1 MLSSTQALSLQR
13 RTFFGVTF
21 SLLFHLLSRWL
32 IVERTLPLNYII
44 STLKVNRVKKPNLS
58 HNLAMKSAKNTPKN
72 TTVFNKKYAKLNA
85 KQKEAVDA
93 IEGPVMVIAGP
104 GTGKTTVLTLR
115 IANILLT
122 VPGIKPE
129 EILALT
135 FTESGVRAMREKL
148 REIIGDTS
156 FRVNIFTFHGFA
168 NYIRSRYPENF
179 EKIGGRIPASSA
191 DSVEII
197 EDILKKESFREL
209 RSSTFGVKISEILKR
224 IGELKKEA
232 IYPDDLLERIEKAK
246 RAQKEY
252 VKSLDEVNKTK
263 ASEIEKKEKY
273 LRRMEE
279 FQKTYVLYEKE
290 LEKRALYDYDDTIL
304 GLISAL
310 KKNPDLQAEMRES
323 FQYVLAD
330 EHQDANG
337 AQNEILKFFRG
348 VELDAIDPPNIFV
361 VGDDKQSIFRFQG
374 ASLENFYQFE
384 NDFKG
389 VKKINLTENYRSHS
403 HILET
408 THHLIK
414 HDGNDHTKLNAN
426 VSYEIKPIEVDEY
439 ESFEDELSGTVEKI
453 KKELV
458 RNNKDTVAVISR
470 TNGALFELARYL
482 EKEKI
487 AYSLAGEK
495 SLFETDTF
503 IRLSYLFGAMTEPME
518 DAKFIPAMYFGY
530 FKNNLHDILTLEN
543 HAKKTRTT
551 LANII
556 LKNEVTGILL
566 EDQKGFES
574 LSEEIKELITD
585 AKKLPLL
592 KMLQKLGEKM
602 VDVADSEALVVLR
615 ELFEEAD
622 KLVLKKRNALL
633 IDFVEYL
640 AMLQRHN
647 LSPIIQ
653 SKEKKERLE
662 LLSIH
667 KSKGLEYDFVHV
679 IDVTDKKFEKM
690 GRKGDLL
697 ALPDIEDDMEDEKTI
712 AENRRLLYVA
722 ITRAK
727 QHAVLSYSLKGGQD
741 QAQTPSVLLDELLPE
756 LTKKEVVGE
765 KIKKI
770 SLFGVEEKAP
780 QDIKKILQDEF
791 LKKSF
796 SVTALNNFLSCP
808 WKYFFRNLL
817 QIPDVKE
824 FSAMLGTACHEA
836 LRHFHQLV
844 KKGKKVSVGELKKI
858 IKDAVYAQAFSKG
871 DLSVA
876 LERAQESVEAYVK
889 SFKVFDEE
897 EKVYI
902 EERMSFPLKI
912 ETGKV
917 DFEILITGVLD
928 LVVEGGGHSHVIDF
942 KTKKRMTLN
951 EIMGKTKNSTGDYFR
966 QLQFY
971 KLLWENAGK
980 GSVVDR
986 ASLSFLTPERGE
998 VSMETFEL
1006 EEKDKNEIEK
1016 ILIETLREIHSFS
1029 FWNKKCEDKKCEY
1042 CQMAEVFKENTL

>member
-1 MLSSTQALSLQR
+1 
-13 RTFFGVTF
+13 
-21 SLLFHLLSRWL
+21 
-32 IVERTLPLNYII
+32 
-44 STLKVNRVKKPNLS
+44 
-58 HNLAMKSAKNTPKN
+58 
-72 TTVFNKKYAKLNA
+72 
-85 KQKEAVDA
+85 
-93 IEGPVMVIAGP
+93 
-104 GTGKTTVLTLR
+104 
-115 IANILLT
+115 
-122 VPGIKPE
+122 
-129 EILALT
+129 
-135 FTESGVRAMREKL
+135 
-148 REIIGDTS
+148 
-156 FRVNIFTFHGFA
+156 
-168 NYIRSRYPENF
+168 
-179 EKIGGRIPASSA
+179 
-191 DSVEII
+191 
-197 EDILKKESFREL
+197 
-209 RSSTFGVKISEILKR
+209 
-224 IGELKKEA
+224 
-232 IYPDDLLERIEKAK
+232 
-246 RAQKEY
+246 
-252 VKSLDEVNKTK
+252 LDEVNKTK

-290 LEKRALYDYDDTIL
+290 LEKKALYDYDDTIL

-374 ASLENFYQFE
+374 AFLENFYNFE
-384 NDFKG
+384 KDFRG
-389 VKKINLTENYRSHS
+389 AHKIDLTHNYRSHGN
-403 HILET
+403 ILGVA
-408 THHLIK
+408 HHLIK
-414 HDGNDHTKLNAN
+414 GDGRKHTELSPN

-439 ESFEDELSGTVEKI
+439 MSFEDELSGTVDKI
-453 KKELV
+453 KKELA
-458 RNNKDTVAVISR
+458 RNNKDTIAVISR

-495 SLFETDTF
+495 SLFETETF
-503 IRLSYLFGAMTEPME
+503 IRLSYLFGALTSPME
-518 DAKFIPAMYFGY
+518 DEKFIPAMYFGY
-530 FKNNLHDILTLEN
+530 FKTNLHDILTLEN
-543 HAKKTRTT
+543 YAKKTRTT

-556 LKNEVTGILL
+556 LKNEFTAIPL
-566 EDQKGFES
+566 EDQKAFEA
-574 LSEEIKELITD
+574 LSGEIKELISD

-592 KMLQKLGEKM
+592 KMLQKLGERM
-602 VDVADSEALVVLR
+602 VDVADSEALDVLR

-633 IDFVEYL
+633 KDFVEYL
-640 AMLQRHN
+640 SMLQRHN

-697 ALPDIEDDMEDEKTI
+697 ALPDTEDEREDEKTI
-712 AENRRLLYVA
+712 EENRRLLYVA

-756 LTKKEVVGE
+756 LTKKEVVRE
-765 KIKKI
+765 KVKKI
-770 SLFGVEEKAP
+770 SLFGVGEKAP
-780 QDIKKILQDEF
+780 LDIKKTLQDEF
-791 LKKSF
+791 VKTSF

-817 QIPDVKE
+817 HIPDVKE

-844 KKGKKVSVGELKKI
+844 KKGKKVSASELKKI
-858 IKDAVYAQAFSKG
+858 IKDVVYAQAFSKG

-876 LERAQESVEAYVK
+876 LEKAEESVTAYVK
-889 SFKVFDEE
+889 SFKTFDEN
-897 EKVYI
+897 EKIYI
-902 EERMSFPLKI
+902 EERISFPLKI
-912 ETGKV
+912 ETEKT
-917 DFEILITGVLD
+917 DFEIVITGVLD
-928 LVVEGGGHSHVIDF
+928 FVVEEGGHSHVIDF

-980 GSVVDR
+980 ESVVDK
-986 ASLSFLTPERGE
+986 ASLSFLTPERGD

-1006 EEKDKNEIEK
+1006 GENDKSEIEK
-1016 ILIETLREIHSFS
+1016 ILRDTLREIYSFS
-1029 FWNKKCEDKKCEY
+1029 FWNKKCEDKKCDY
-1042 CQMAEVFKENTL
+1042 CQMADVFKEKTK